1 MIEVDHISK
10 YFGPIPAVR
19 DVSFCVSPGEIL
31 GFLGPNGAG
40 KTTTM
45 RILTGFY
52 PPTHGSARVA
62 GLDVFEDSL
71 AVRKKI
77 GYLPENVPL
86 YGEMTV
92 RDYLGFVA
100 EVKGVARSKRT
111 GVLGR
116 AVEDCRLDGVTGRY
130 IKKLSKGYRQR
141 VGLAQALIGDPE
153 ILILDEPTIGLDPK
167 QINDIRNLIK
177 GFAGR
182 KTVILSTHILPEVS
196 MTCQRVVIINE
207 GRVVAEDTPQNLS
220 AQLGAAGRVRIRV
233 SGPAEDIQAELAGLP
248 GVLSLT
254 KGQGEEEFIVEAEE
268 EIRPQLAVAVCAA
281 GWDLYELT
289 PVTASLEEVFLKV
302 VTEEEEPQGD

>member
-10 YFGPIPAVR
+10 YFGPVPAVR

-77 GYLPENVPL
+77 GYLPENAPL

-100 EVKGVARSKRT
+100 ELKGVARSKR
-111 GVLGR
+111 VAAIGR
-116 AVEDCRLDGVTGRY
+116 AMEDCRLGKVAGRY

-153 ILILDEPTIGLDPK
+153 VLILDEPTIGLDPK
-167 QINDIRNLIK
+167 QINDIRTLIK
-177 GFAGR
+177 GFTGQ
-182 KTVILSTHILPEVS
+182 KTVILSSHILPEVS

-207 GRVVAEDTPQNLS
+207 GRVVAEDTPHNLS
-220 AQLGAAGRVRIRV
+220 AQPGAAGRVRIRV
-233 SGPAEDIQAELAGLP
+233 GGPGKDIQTALAGLP
-248 GVLSLT
+248 GVLNLT
-254 KGQGEEEFIVEAEE
+254 KGQGEGEFIVEAGDEV
-268 EIRPQLAVAVCAA
+268 RPQLAAAVCAA

-289 PVTASLEEVFLKV
+289 PVTASLEDVFLRV
-302 VTEEEEPQGD
+302 VTEEGPQGD